1 MVRKT
6 HEYFVSQMNEINN
19 NIEILTQYEKDNIKV
34 KCRCKTCGFEW
45 ESKPSNLLQ
54 GKGCKQCHFKRIS
67 LIRMKTHEQFVKELC
82 EVNKDIKVLSEYSG
96 RQNKVDCQCLIH
108 NEYFSM
114 TAGHLLD
121 GEIGCQKCINLKFH
135 LGGLKTHE
143 QFIKELSDINSNI
156 EVIGKYNGAKSNIEI
171 KCLKCGH
178 IWSPIASSLLCGYG
192 CPCCKRSKGEERI
205 EKHLTTNNIKFE
217 PQKKFSDLRNTL
229 PLSYDFYLPEYNLLI
244 EYQGQFHDGTTSLVI
259 KEKYFDKQQ
268 RNDKLK
274 RDYAKNNSYNLL
286 EIWYYDF
293 DNTEDIIDKFIYNL
307 KNPVT
312 TTVV

>member
-6 HEYFVSQMNEINN
+6 HEEFILQMHQKNKDV
-19 NIEILTQYEKDNIKV
+19 EILSEYIKDSIKV
-34 KCRCKTCGFEW
+34 RCKCKICGFEW
-45 ESKPSNLLQ
+45 ESTPSNLLQ
-54 GKGCKQCHFKRIS
+54 GKGCKQCHFRKLS
-67 LIRMKTHEQFVKELC
+67 LIKMKTHEQFVKELY
-82 EVNKDIKVLSEYSG
+82 EVNKDIKVLSKYSG
-96 RQNKVDCQCLIH
+96 RQNKVNCECLIH
-108 NEYFSM
+108 GEKFSM

-121 GEIGCQKCINLKFH
+121 GETGCKECINIKFH

-143 QFIKELSDINSNI
+143 QFIKELSNISLNI
-156 EVIGKYNGAKSNIEI
+156 EVLGEYDGAKNNVEV

-178 IWSPIASSLLCGYG
+178 IWNPVADSLLHGYG

-205 EKHLTTNNIKFE
+205 EKYLTDNNIKFE

-229 PLSYDFYLPEYNLLI
+229 QLSYDFYLPEYNTLI
-244 EYQGQFHDGTTSLVI
+244 EYQGQFHDGTTSMVL

-268 RNDKLK
+268 KNDKLK
-274 RDYAKNNSYNLL
+274 RDYAKSKSYNLL